1 MGKTDS
7 MQRPPT
13 DIVEPEM
20 LDALRERLRP
30 GQPALPLDAFI
41 DCALYHPRLGYY
53 MQDKARVGR
62 TEHAD
67 FYTAASL
74 GPLFTRLVIDAI
86 DSLASTPLEKLN
98 FVELGPESSA
108 GLLGCLDQIP
118 FADYIQ
124 IRPGEPLDI
133 PPSSVVFSNELFD
146 AQPFRRFKRQGKAW
160 MEAHVQMDG
169 NRLSEVYLEPVRS
182 LPDLPKKAP
191 ENYIIDWPSGA
202 HALLDQIGQKP
213 WRGLFIAFDYG
224 LDRET
229 VFADRP
235 EGTGRTYSGHTMGH
249 DLLDSPG
256 KRDITCHLLWDEL
269 QAILER
275 CQFQHVQ
282 LQRQEAFLMHH
293 ASSTISHIIEAS
305 PPGFSRQKQTLMEL
319 LHPDNMGH
327 KFQVLHAR
335 RGEI

>member
-1 MGKTDS
+1 
-7 MQRPPT
+7 MQRPSSH
-13 DIVEPEM
+13 IVQPEM
-20 LDALRERLRP
+20 LDALRQRLKP
-30 GQPALPLDAFI
+30 GQQALPLDACI

-62 TEHAD
+62 SGHAD

-86 DSLASTPLEKLN
+86 GSLANTPLGKLV
-98 FVELGPESSA
+98 FVELGPESPA
-108 GLLGCLDQIP
+108 GLLGCLNEIP
-118 FADYIQ
+118 FADAIQ

-133 PPSSVVFSNELFD
+133 PNNSVVFSNELFD
-146 AQPFRRFKRQGKAW
+146 AQPFRRFKRKGKTW
-160 MEAHVQMDG
+160 LEAHVRIEG
-169 NRLSEVYLEPVRS
+169 NRLSEIYLEPVRS
-182 LPDLPKKAP
+182 LPPLPKKAP
-191 ENYIIDWPSGA
+191 DNYLIDWPSGA
-202 HALLDQIGQKP
+202 HGLLDRIVQQP

-229 VFADRP
+229 TFANRP
-235 EGTGRTYSGHTMGH
+235 QGTGRTYSAHSMGD

-256 KRDITCHLLWDEL
+256 MRDITCHLIWDEL

-275 CQFQHVQ
+275 CQFHHIQ

-293 ASSTISHIIEAS
+293 ASRSISHIIEAC
-305 PPGFSRQKQTLMEL
+305 PPGFSREKQTLMEL